1 MQADRIAKGK
11 DLAENL
17 DIDDHIAALR
27 ARVAPL
33 TKDFQDLMT
42 AGVKTCRA
50 LYPDL
55 ADADSAEELVG
66 MLEGSK
72 DRL

>member
-17 DIDDHIAALR
+17 DIDDHVAALS

-33 TKDFQDLMT
+33 KKDFQDLMT
-42 AGVKTCRA
+42 ASVKT
-50 LYPDL
+50 
-55 ADADSAEELVG
+55 
-66 MLEGSK
+66 
-72 DRL
+72 

>member
-11 DLAENL
+11 DLAGNL
-17 DIDDHIAALR
+17 DIDDHVAALS

-33 TKDFQDLMT
+33 KKDFQDLMT
-42 AGVKTCRA
+42 ACVKTCRA
-50 LYPDL
+50 LYPDR
-55 ADADSAEELVG
+55 ADANSTDELVG

-72 DRL
+72 